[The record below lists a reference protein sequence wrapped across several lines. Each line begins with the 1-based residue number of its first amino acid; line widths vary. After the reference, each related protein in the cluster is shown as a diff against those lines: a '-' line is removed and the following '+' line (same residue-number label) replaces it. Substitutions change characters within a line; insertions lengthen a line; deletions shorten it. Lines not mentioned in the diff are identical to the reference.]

1 MKTRDNPG
9 SDKAIEK
16 GCICPVVDN
25 NYGRGYI
32 IPGQFVI
39 VEDCPLHGKKN
50 VIPEINIMKETNEK
64 VEKVEK
70 VLSQEKVLYGEKEES
85 EEKVLYVMEKL
96 TSAPQTEAPP
106 WMITIPLEKCR
117 CGNCIKL
124 KGNQCELIVAEKTKE
139 SLSCFN
145 IFNKGFYTLV
155 DWNDYDEE
163 TKSWKK

>member
-50 VIPEINIMKETNEK
+50 VIPEINIMKESEEK
-64 VEKVEK
+64 A
-70 VLSQEKVLYGEKEES
+70 EKVLYGEKEES
-85 EEKVLYVMEKL
+85 EEKVLPQEKELYVMEKL

-117 CGNCIKL
+117 CGNCIKF
-124 KGNQCELIVAEKTKE
+124 KDNQCELIMAEKTKE